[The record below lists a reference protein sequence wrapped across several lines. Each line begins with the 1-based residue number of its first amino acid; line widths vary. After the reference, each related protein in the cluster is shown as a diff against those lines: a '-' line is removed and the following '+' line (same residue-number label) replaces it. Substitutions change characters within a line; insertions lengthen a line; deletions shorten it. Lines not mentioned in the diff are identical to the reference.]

1 MTNIS
6 KRLEQVVKKELAQTL
21 IPVKTNEGILVG
33 DVLIKSRGA
42 IKDIIRNDTVLYKE
56 VSLNVVA
63 ISLANLSARRQELIR
78 AEKMYQ
84 ADQEYGRWFIDSQ
97 LLRSQYEKYKQQ
109 GDFERADVSWAR
121 YIESRERTNTAKKTA
136 EQLATI

>member
-21 IPVKTNEGILVG
+21 IPVKTDEGILVG

>member
-1 MTNIS
+1 
-6 KRLEQVVKKELAQTL
+6 
-21 IPVKTNEGILVG
+21 
-33 DVLIKSRGA
+33 LIKSRGA
-42 IKDIIRNDTVLYKE
+42 IKDIIRNDIVLYKE

>member
-21 IPVKTNEGILVG
+21 IPVKTDEGILVG
-33 DVLIKSRGA
+33 DVLIKSRGS

>member
-1 MTNIS
+1 MTKIS

-42 IKDIIRNDTVLYKE
+42 IKDIIRNDIVLYKE